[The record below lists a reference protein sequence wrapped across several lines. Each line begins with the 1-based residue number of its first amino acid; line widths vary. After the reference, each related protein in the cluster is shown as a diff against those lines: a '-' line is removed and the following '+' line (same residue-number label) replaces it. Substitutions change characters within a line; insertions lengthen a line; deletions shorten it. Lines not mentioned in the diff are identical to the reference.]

1 MDTGLVPE
9 GQAERKGAGSDFK
22 GELFSIERPNNT
34 KKKKTKRGRAPLLVG
49 LTVTEPHKI

>member
-34 KKKKTKRGRAPLLVG
+34 KKKDKEGQSSLVG
-49 LTVTEPHKI
+49 WTYCN